1 LEPAVIIIPTTREK
15 VKRIGVL
22 ILGWF
27 FVGLGIIGLFLPFLQ
42 GILFITIGL
51 AFLSSRSA
59 TIRRLHNYLER
70 RYPNQYQ
77 RIETLKGKVS
87 GWFKKSR

>member
-1 LEPAVIIIPTTREK
+1 METAVIIIPAKRKK
-15 VKRIGVL
+15 VKRIGAL

-27 FVGLGIIGLFLPFLQ
+27 FVGLGIVGLFLPVLQ
-42 GILFITIGL
+42 GILFIMIGL

-59 TIRRLHNYLER
+59 TIKYLLNHLER
-70 RYPNQYQ
+70 RYPDQYQ

-87 GWFKKSR
+87 GWFKKV

>member
-1 LEPAVIIIPTTREK
+1 LETAVIIIPATREK

-27 FVGLGIIGLFLPFLQ
+27 FVGLGIVGLFLPFLQ
-42 GILFITIGL
+42 GILFIMIGL

-59 TIRRLHNYLER
+59 TIEHLLNRLER
-70 RYPNQYQ
+70 RYPDRYQ
-77 RIETLKGKVS
+77 RIETLKDKVS
-87 GWFKKSR
+87 GWFKKGW

>member
-1 LEPAVIIIPTTREK
+1 LETAVIIIPATREK

-42 GILFITIGL
+42 GILFIMIGL

-59 TIRRLHNYLER
+59 TIRRLHNYLEK
-70 RYPNQYQ
+70 RYPGQYQ

-87 GWFKKSR
+87 GWFRKA

>member
-1 LEPAVIIIPTTREK
+1 M
-15 VKRIGVL
+15 KRIGVL

-42 GILFITIGL
+42 GILFIMIGL
-51 AFLSSRSA
+51 AILSSRSA
-59 TIRRLHNYLER
+59 AIRNLLNYLER
-70 RYPNQYQ
+70 RYPDQYQ

-87 GWFKKSR
+87 GWFKKG

>member
-1 LEPAVIIIPTTREK
+1 LETTVIIIPATREK
-15 VKRIGVL
+15 VKRVGVL

-42 GILFITIGL
+42 GILFIMIGL
-51 AFLSSRSA
+51 AILSSRSA
-59 TIRRLHNYLER
+59 TIRRLLNRLEE
-70 RYPNQYQ
+70 RYPDQYQ

-87 GWFKKSR
+87 GCFKKG